1 MNSRGWFWIG
11 LACLAALG
19 FLAHTGCSKPQPKP
33 FKHVIVLSI
42 DTQRVDRLSC
52 YGYKRKLTPKIDA
65 LAAESVLFERC
76 ASQASWTS
84 PSMVSLMSGCYVA
97 EELMK
102 IPPEKETLAECF
114 QKAGW
119 VTGAFVCNNI
129 LSPKPDP
136 DPAKAFD
143 PGFERGFATFEG
155 ELHPYEPN
163 TAALEWL
170 RAHKDERSFAWIHL
184 NEDHDELVDGEHGYR
199 PQPEK
204 DWRKYRDVREG
215 FTPERTKFYDE
226 LTARLK
232 LVDGPASLERMQ
244 EEDGSYD
251 DEVRFTDHRI
261 GEILDQLKQL
271 GIWEDTVFVLCA
283 DHGEGLFRHEQFFN
297 GTRKQAAEAGKPATL
312 FNTLQMTH
320 GAQVY
325 TELIHVPLIVHA
337 PGMPAAR
344 VAGWVENVDI
354 APTLLELAGI
364 KRLEQHQGRS
374 LLPLL
379 QDPQDKD
386 ALLTAVF
393 SHSRYNDSLI
403 DQDSF
408 QLILATPTGICDF
421 DLVNELY
428 DLPHD
433 PEARVNLAGR
443 HAEREQALS
452 RLASRRLR
460 EGLGGNS
467 GPLTPALLKIL
478 EGFGYVGGTV
488 ETLAERFRP
497 KPTAE
502 LLATIPKLIGD
513 CFGRREIAK
522 VLSERTLTP
531 EERTQ
536 IQNWLSKEGSPAVR
550 AILERILKP

>member
-1 MNSRGWFWIG
+1 MTSRGWLSIG
-11 LACLAALG
+11 LSCLAAL
-19 FLAHTGCSKPQPKP
+19 AACSKPQPKP
-33 FKHVIVLSI
+33 IKHVVLLSI
-42 DTQRVDRLSC
+42 DTQAVDRFSC
-52 YGYKRKLTPKIDA
+52 YGYKRKLTPRIDA
-65 LAAESVLFERC
+65 LAGESVLFERC

-84 PSMVSLMSGCYVA
+84 PSMVSMMSGCYVA

-102 IPPEKETLAECF
+102 IPPEKGTLAECF

-119 VTGAFVCNNI
+119 TTGAFVCNNI

-215 FTPERTKFYDE
+215 FSAERMKYYDD
-226 LTARLK
+226 LRAKLN
-232 LVDGPASLERMQ
+232 LVDCDKVFDRLQ

-261 GEILDQLKQL
+261 GEILDQLEQL

-297 GTRKQAAEAGKPATL
+297 GTRKQAADAGKPATL

-337 PGMPAAR
+337 PGIPAER

-379 QDPQDKD
+379 QDPKDKD
-386 ALLTAVF
+386 SLRPAVF

-403 DQDSF
+403 DQESF
-408 QLILATPTGICDF
+408 QLILASPAGVCDF
-421 DLVNELY
+421 DLKHQLY
-428 DLPHD
+428 DLAHD
-433 PEARVNLAGR
+433 PEARHDLVGRESKRENVLSKLA
-443 HAEREQALS
+443 E
-452 RLASRRLR
+452 RRLR
-460 EGLGGNS
+460 EGLRGEVI
-467 GPLTPALLKIL
+467 PVTPAVVHFL
-478 EGFGYVGGTV
+478 ESIGYLGSTV
-488 ETLAERFRP
+488 ESMAEHLRP
-497 KPTAE
+497 RPTQE
-502 LLATIPKLIGD
+502 LLDVIPGLLGD
-513 CFGRREIAK
+513 CLKRREIAK
-522 VLSERTLTP
+522 VLGERTLTP
-531 EERTQ
+531 EERSGV
-536 IQNWLSKEGSPAVR
+536 QNWLAREGSPAVR
-550 AILERILKP
+550 EILQRLLEK